1 MTPFTIR
8 VLACVALLALSPTAR
23 AGLPAITVAAGPDRR
38 PHFFTATGQPF
49 IPQGVNW
56 VAVSPGTP
64 VTQKNISFNPDYYPA
79 RRATIHS
86 SLRAMAKD
94 GYTFVR
100 IRLDAGAIAGKPGTY
115 TLDLAY
121 MGNVV
126 DFVRAAADNGLYVEL
141 TGQWLPANYYMLVS
155 RDGFPDPDR
164 KNTSGINQLLLSR
177 GLAYAYGRYIADVL
191 AGIKAADPQLLSA
204 IFCVDVWNELG
215 FESTDLPFSRE
226 TGRYTAEDGS
236 VVDLADPASRQA
248 LADRATTRWID
259 GVISQAKQVAPGI
272 LFTAS
277 IFPPLDVYRSGYVG
291 VYQRDAKWGDP
302 RQPFRLSAI
311 AASKADFLEIHLYP
325 HTNGGMLDAQM
336 ASLEYPAAA
345 MRKPV
350 VLAETGAFK
359 SEIADIG
366 QVAGTLRGVLR
377 QACSLGLAGW
387 AYWTWDADNQTE
399 LWNLQEADGYLE
411 QRLSPH
417 SFDWC
422 GG

>member
-1 MTPFTIR
+1 M
-8 VLACVALLALSPTAR
+8 
-23 AGLPAITVAAGPDRR
+23 
-38 PHFFTATGQPF
+38 
-49 IPQGVNW
+49 
-56 VAVSPGTP
+56 SPGTP
-64 VTQKNISFNPDYYPA
+64 TTQKNISFNPDYYPA
-79 RRATIHS
+79 RRAAIHA

-100 IRLDAGAIAGKPGTY
+100 IRLDADAIAGKPGTY
-115 TLDLAY
+115 TLDAAY

-126 DFVRAAADNGLYVEL
+126 DFVRAAADSGLYVEL

-191 AGIKAADPQLLSA
+191 AGIKAADPRLLSA

-215 FESTDLPFSRE
+215 FESKDLPFSRE
-226 TGRYTAEDGS
+226 AGRFTAEDGS

-259 GVISQAKQVAPGI
+259 GVISQAKQVAPGM

-277 IFPPLDVYRSGYVG
+277 IFPPLDVYRGGYVG

-311 AASKADFLEIHLYP
+311 AASKVDFLEIHLYP
-325 HTNGGMLDAQM
+325 HTNGGTLDAQM

-387 AYWTWDADNQTE
+387 AYWTWDTDNQTE
-399 LWNLQEADGYLE
+399 LWNLQEAGGYLE
-411 QRLSPH
+411 QRLSPR